1 MDCPGL
7 QATNKLRQQQ
17 HGYNTYVSEWIEGGS
32 MCQAQKC
39 TRFVQRKVGNLVEIG
54 SCFTL
59 LWKSIG
65 TGAPP
70 ILQDMRYSLCPEERE
85 CIKEPACP
93 TDESSTSFAKRNLG
107 YSSLWK

>member
-1 MDCPGL
+1 
-7 QATNKLRQQQ
+7 
-17 HGYNTYVSEWIEGGS
+17 

-65 TGAPP
+65 TGAPLYYKICG
-70 ILQDMRYSLCPEERE
+70 ILSALKKGNASKSRRGQPVNLRSHLLRE
-85 CIKEPACP
+85 IW
-93 TDESSTSFAKRNLG
+93 DILLSGNRIHLSR
-107 YSSLWK
+107 